1 MDGFDTASPNNQMA
15 EQMIDWFLEDG
26 HFVHLIQSK
35 RTGNYPTLPPNL
47 CDRDHLTCDTIQRPV
62 VDKKNFVN
70 RYLEEAQY
78 AFRLI
83 GFARKHRD
91 CDVIFVQSCPTVF
104 LQEIL
109 LKIFIDKPIVYNI
122 YDVWPGQAKSL
133 GINPLIYKGMELLQ
147 RIAYRLSSEVMVLSD
162 DMALACEK
170 AGCDGAKISVIPPW
184 FDDRRTYDIPWH
196 ENRFVKKYDLSDEP
210 FYVQFAGSIGL
221 QFDYRTMFEVASI
234 LASEENIVIQIVGD
248 GIVKQPFVDM
258 VDNAGLKN
266 VIFLPLQPIDLVPDV
281 YSASDICL
289 IPLRK
294 EVIRTGTPSK
304 MPILLACGKVIVSSV
319 EKDSAYAAMV
329 ERENIGVCV
338 DIGDAEE
345 LAATILALYNNKA
358 QFNEIKARGLAY
370 AHANLS
376 REVCAS
382 KVLDL
387 LKTAATE

>member
-1 MDGFDTASPNNQMA
+1 
-15 EQMIDWFLEDG
+15 
-26 HFVHLIQSK
+26 
-35 RTGNYPTLPPNL
+35 
-47 CDRDHLTCDTIQRPV
+47 
-62 VDKKNFVN
+62 
-70 RYLEEAQY
+70 
-78 AFRLI
+78 
-83 GFARKHRD
+83 
-91 CDVIFVQSCPTVF
+91 
-104 LQEIL
+104 
-109 LKIFIDKPIVYNI
+109 
-122 YDVWPGQAKSL
+122 
-133 GINPLIYKGMELLQ
+133 
-147 RIAYRLSSEVMVLSD
+147 MVLSD